1 MKVKSFKKL
10 FVSITLS
17 AALTFS
23 TAATTFAATAQAFS
37 PIEQPAE
44 LTQEATSDVPD
55 IDFSDTQN
63 AGASL
68 TAQSRNQS
76 GSSYCKLCNCSV
88 ELCFKC

>member
-23 TAATTFAATAQAFS
+23 TAATTFAATAQLS

-55 IDFSDTQN
+55 IDFSHRTPVPLLPR
-63 AGASL
+63 SPE
-68 TAQSRNQS
+68 
-76 GSSYCKLCNCSV
+76 SV
-88 ELCFKC
+88 RLQLL